1 MIDWTSLG
9 IRPARFLLPKPEHLN
24 RFWPIIACD
33 QYTSQPE
40 IWEEADHQVG
50 DRPSTLRLIIP
61 EAFLDRTEELKQKA
75 LLAMEDYLARDLFT
89 ELPPGIILVERQT
102 QSGTRLGLVV
112 TVDLEEY
119 EYLAGSRSL
128 IRATEQTVMSRIPP
142 RIKLRMQSAIE
153 LSHVLLVV
161 DDREDTLLNRLAAMT
176 GDFQLLYDLEL
187 LMQGGRIRGWHIGPG
202 PAQEMLAA
210 TLTALKAAL
219 PEQTPLYAVGDG
231 NHSLAAA
238 KANWMRVKG
247 SLSPEEWETHPA
259 RFATVE
265 LTNLHSPAMVFEPIH
280 RVVFGSSLQAIQE
293 ALAGLGPVLD
303 QEAPDITLVAAGR
316 KIPLALPGAQ
326 GRLVIDAVQEALDHA
341 KFSLDYVHGDEALHE
356 IVEKEGAVGI
366 LMPDFPKDA
375 LFPTVVKD
383 GRLPRKTF
391 SMGEANEKRF
401 YLEARKIIK

>member
-1 MIDWTSLG
+1 MIDWTPLG
-9 IRPARFLLPKPEHLN
+9 IRPASFLLPRKEHLN
-24 RFWPIIACD
+24 HFWPIIACD

-40 IWEEADHQVG
+40 IWQEADRQIG
-50 DRPSTLRLIIP
+50 TRPSTLRLIIP
-61 EAFLDRTEELKQKA
+61 EAFLDRTEELNRKA
-75 LLAMEDYLARDLFT
+75 IAAMNDYLARDLFD

-142 RIKLRMQSAIE
+142 RIKLRMQSAVE

-161 DDREDTLLNRLAAMT
+161 DDREDKLLNRLAAMT
-176 GDFQLLYDLEL
+176 EDFQLLYDLEL

-202 PAQEMLAA
+202 PAQEMLSS

-219 PEQTPLYAVGDG
+219 PAQTPLYAVGDG

-247 SLSPEEWETHPA
+247 SLSPEEWESHPA

-280 RVVFGSSLQAIQE
+280 RVVFGSSQQAVE
-293 ALAGLGPVLD
+293 DALAGLEPVVS
-303 QEAPDITLVAAGR
+303 QEAPDITLVADG
-316 KIPLALPGAQ
+316 KNIPLALPGAK

-341 KFSLDYVHGDEALHE
+341 RFTLDYVHGDEALHE
-356 IVEKEGAVGI
+356 IVDKEGAVGI
-366 LMPDFPKDA
+366 LMPDFPKDQ
-375 LFPTVVKD
+375 LFPTVVRD

-401 YLEARKIIK
+401 YLEARKIVK

>member
-9 IRPARFLLPKPEHLN
+9 IRPARFLLPNKEHLN

-40 IWEEADHQVG
+40 IWQEADRQIG
-50 DRPSTLRLIIP
+50 EKPSTLRLIIP
-61 EAFLDRTEELKQKA
+61 EAFLDRTEELNQKA
-75 LLAMEDYLARDLFT
+75 LSAMEDYLNRDLFT

-102 QSGTRLGLVV
+102 QSGRRLGLVV
-112 TVDLEEY
+112 AVDLEEY

-128 IRATEQTVMSRIPP
+128 IRATEQTVMARIPP

-161 DDREDTLLNRLAAMT
+161 DDREDALLERLAAMT
-176 GDFQLLYDLEL
+176 DDFQPLYDMDL

-202 PAQEMLAA
+202 PAQEMLVA
-210 TLTALKAAL
+210 TLNALKDAL
-219 PEQTPLYAVGDG
+219 PEHTPLYAVGDG

-238 KANWMRVKG
+238 KANWMRIKG
-247 SLSPEEWETHPA
+247 KINPGEWADHPA

-280 RVVFGSSLQAIQE
+280 RVVFGSSQEAVEE
-293 ALAGLGPVLD
+293 ALAGLEPVVSP
-303 QEAPDITLVAAGR
+303 EKADITLVAEG
-316 KIPLALPGAQ
+316 KELPLALPGAR

-341 KFSLDYVHGDEALHE
+341 GFNLDYVHGDEALHE
-356 IVEKEGAVGI
+356 IVAKEGAVGI
-366 LMPDFPKDA
+366 LMPDFPKDL
-375 LFPTVVKD
+375 LFPTVVKN

-401 YLEARKIIK
+401 YLEARKITK